1 MWRFRTLFKRDRIS
15 VIYSIMFPCVF
26 IGMSIGFGQGLNNLE
41 TNEMTAVTENI
52 VTASTYVD
60 GANVFEPDA
69 TFSTK

>member
-1 MWRFRTLFKRDRIS
+1 
-15 VIYSIMFPCVF
+15 MFPCVF
-26 IGMSIGFGQGLNNLE
+26 IGMSIGFGQSLNNLE